1 MRKYLILI
9 LSFFSLL
16 SFSQINENEKK
27 TFTVN
32 GISFTMIPV
41 KAGTF
46 IMGTDAHQKG
56 FAHKVTL
63 TTDYY
68 MGETVVTQELYEAV
82 MGKIE
87 AEYDVDGF
95 MWGPSYPAYT
105 SFVDPAPFL
114 SRLNAMTSQEFRL
127 PTEAEWEY
135 AARGGNKSKG
145 YLYAGSDNLEEVLK
159 ISTDGQDSEHYVLMS
174 GKPNEIGL
182 YGMSGT
188 GNEWCSDWYGANYYA
203 HSPSVDPKGP
213 LTTTNRL
220 FEGKPDP
227 DADHCRRGGELERGE
242 EYCRVYCRQT
252 GSGFCQ
258 DWMSCGIRLVLD
270 N

>member
-1 MRKYLILI
+1 MRRTVIFLIS
-9 LSFFSLL
+9 SFLL
-16 SFSQINENEKK
+16 TLPLLAQKK
-27 TFTVN
+27 TFRVKN
-32 GISFTMIPV
+32 VSFSLV
-41 KAGTF
+41 LVEKGTF
-46 IMGTDAHQKG
+46 MMGTDDGEFDEAP
-56 FAHKVTL
+56 AHKVTIL
-63 TTDYY
+63 KNFY
-68 MGETVVTQELYEAV
+68 MAETKVSGKLWKAV
-82 MGKIE
+82 MGK
-87 AEYDVDGF
+87 DSDG
-95 MWGPSYPAYT
+95 Y
-105 SFVDPAPFL
+105 FVNGNAPVMTGWFGLRAFL
-114 SRLNAMTSQEFRL
+114 KKLNMLTGKKFRI

>member
-145 YLYAGSDNLEEVLK
+145 YKFAGSDDWREVAWFEENSKGSTKPVKLK
-159 ISTDGQDSEHYVLMS
+159 
-174 GKPNEIGL
+174 KPNELGL
-182 YGMSGT
+182 YDMSG
-188 GNEWCSDWYGANYYA
+188 NVWEMCQDWYRYA
-203 HSPSVDPKGP
+203 YFLNSPSIDPKGP
-213 LTTTNRL
+213 VWGFDRL
-220 FEGKPDP
+220 L
-227 DADHCRRGGELERGE
+227 RGGDIFCSASGDTKSIDGVNDIFSREGDYSEWGE
-242 EYCRVYCRQT
+242 HVV
-252 GSGFCQ
+252 GFRLV
-258 DWMSCGIRLVLD
+258 MSCPIK
-270 N
+270 